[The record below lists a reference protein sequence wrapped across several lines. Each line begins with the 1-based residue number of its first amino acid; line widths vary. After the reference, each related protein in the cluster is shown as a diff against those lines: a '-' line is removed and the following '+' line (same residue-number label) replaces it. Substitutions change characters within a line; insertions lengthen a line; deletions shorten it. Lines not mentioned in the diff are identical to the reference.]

1 MEMKKTRLFFSSI
14 STKLIILIVSVV
26 VVLALGLEAICV
38 LFMGNVLT
46 KGAVAQMNLFC
57 DERGSDLDTELLR
70 IEDAVGSLSRWT
82 ASRIPDL
89 QTLKDDAGLRYS
101 IIDESDDLIRYM
113 TEGNEVIQSA
123 YIHYTLDVTGPVDRD
138 EGTYYSR
145 DEDGTFITIPFT
157 QLEIAEDPVSEYWYY
172 APIRNGKALWTEP
185 YYDSSIDDYLITYVE
200 PVFMEDI
207 PVAVIG
213 IDISFSRLLEW
224 VDSLRYNE
232 TGYMYLKAAD
242 GDVHYHMDFL
252 GHEHVHGDEE
262 DEILENGEL
271 MEQERTTDSLIR
283 YRYHGRDRVMAFVTL
298 RNGMKF
304 VLCDGHDSIYRER
317 DHALII
323 MVIASVIMAAV
334 AGVVAAVIS
343 MRITRPLRKI
353 AAAANEIGEGNYDV
367 VLPPES
373 GDEVGEVSKNFRLA
387 IDKIRTRS
395 EDIRARVAAQDER
408 IEKDAQTLKKQEDDL
423 VTMRN
428 LAYVDSLTKVKNK
441 HAFEDTIEYI
451 NEQIKSGT
459 AEFAVIMC
467 DLNYLKLIND
477 THGHQAGDKAIK
489 TATRIL
495 CKAFP
500 MSTVFRIG
508 GDEFVIIPSVL
519 EYARIGEKL
528 EALDMLLD
536 QHRKSSDDITKRV
549 SIAYG
554 KAVFDRENDSS
565 FKDVFERAD
574 KQMYDQK
581 QKIHALDGFTGDSRT
596 GHGLHTQG

>member
-1 MEMKKTRLFFSSI
+1 MGKTKKIFSSI
-14 STKLIILIVSVV
+14 STKLILLIISVV
-26 VVLALGLEAICV
+26 VVLAMGLEAICV
-38 LFMGNVLT
+38 IFMGKILT
-46 KGAVAQMNLFC
+46 KGAITQMNLFC

-82 ASRIPDL
+82 ASRLPDL
-89 QTLKDDAGLRYS
+89 QALKDDPGLRDA
-101 IIDESDDLIRYM
+101 IIDESDDLIVHM
-113 TEGNEVIQSA
+113 TEGNDFIQSA

-145 DEDGTFITIPFT
+145 DEDGTIKTIPFT
-157 QLEIAEDPVSEYWYY
+157 QQEIADDPVSEYWYY
-172 APIRNGKALWTEP
+172 GPIRNGKALWTEP
-185 YYDSSIDDYLITYVE
+185 YFDGSIDDYLITYVE
-200 PVFMEDI
+200 PVFIEDT

-213 IDISFSRLLEW
+213 IDVSFSRLLTW

-232 TGYMYLKAAD
+232 TGYMYLKAAS
-242 GDVHYHMDFL
+242 GDVHYHMEFL
-252 GHEHVHGDEE
+252 GKEDVHGDAE

-271 MEQERTTDSLIR
+271 MSLERTTDSLIR
-283 YRYHGRDRVMAFVTL
+283 YRYQGRDRVMAFVTL

-317 DHALII
+317 DRALMYMI
-323 MVIASVIMAAV
+323 IASVLMAAI
-334 AGVVAAVIS
+334 AGTVAAIIS
-343 MRITRPLRKI
+343 LRITRPLRKI
-353 AAAANEIGEGNYDV
+353 AAAANEIGEGDYDV
-367 VLPPES
+367 VLPPERN
-373 GDEVGEVSKNFRLA
+373 DEVGEVSRSFRIA
-387 IDKIRTRS
+387 IDKIRARA
-395 EDIRARVAAQDER
+395 EDVKAQVAAQEER
-408 IEKDAQTLKKQEDDL
+408 IEKDARTMKKQEDDL

-451 NEQIKSGT
+451 NEQIKTGT

-477 THGHQAGDKAIK
+477 THGHQAGDRAIK

-508 GDEFVIIPSVL
+508 GDEFVVIPSVL
-519 EYARIGEKL
+519 EYARIDEKL
-528 EALDMLLD
+528 DTLNMLLE
-536 QHRKSSDDITKRV
+536 QHRKASDDITKRV

-554 KAVFDRENDSS
+554 SAVFDREKDNS
-565 FKDVFERAD
+565 FKEVFERAD

-581 QKIHALDGFTGDSRT
+581 QKIHKLDGFTGDSRT
-596 GHGLHTQG
+596 GHDMQILN